1 MTKYENIEA
10 EQVIIGSAIM
20 NNSLLLNIADILEE
34 KHFYY
39 EEHKIIWQE
48 FIKIGREGG
57 TADPVT
63 LKDCLNNVAFKHLG
77 GSKYL
82 LVLMQLA
89 SGTADIRGYAKTL
102 IELWKK
108 RELEVLIE
116 NCKESLQDKNFD
128 YLSSKLQNDM
138 LKLDSNNPV
147 QKVQHISE
155 VITDIEND
163 ERSLLDNDFVTT
175 GFNKLNHILNGGFYK
190 KQLVVVGARPSVG
203 KEQSLDCAVLLQD
216 GTWSKMRNLKIGDKL
231 ASHDGRDS
239 EVKGIFPQ
247 GKKDLYRI
255 TFSDGRSTLA
265 GLDHNW
271 QIGNRKWK
279 DDKILTTRE
288 LIEYLKKPS
297 YKNRIYT
304 PFVSGDF
311 GKSIDLKINPW
322 ILGVLIGDGNL
333 TKSINLT
340 NSDQKIVDKVR
351 DVLGSKFCVKNKG
364 SSKIDYSIT
373 EPKSNNNQLIQDL
386 RDYKLIGCRSYE
398 KFIPKEYLKASRI
411 DRLSLFQGL
420 MDTDGWA
427 EKGGSTHY
435 STSSKKLSKDIQYL
449 VRSLGGFCTIKNKQP
464 YYTYKGIKLMGR
476 INYICNIRMQNPTE
490 CFTKENKLSRVK
502 ERGRLSSLRLNISSI
517 EFEKTEEAQCIK
529 VSHPSSLYVTDDFIV
544 THNTSIAQQMIL
556 KASESGK
563 KCLFISLEVDKKN
576 VFLKFVSNM
585 VSIDG
590 YKLQM
595 RKFNQSELESIKQA
609 KEDLKELNIYVNDSS
624 SLNVSQIENIIKK
637 QLEIE
642 PVDMVFID
650 YIQIIRFLN
659 QGNFNEASAIK
670 ENTSRLKEIA
680 KKYNVGV
687 VALAQISRKGVE
699 NNQEPTVNDLK
710 GSGGIEEDAD
720 VAILLHR
727 DKNEEEGGGYF
738 SNNGKLIIAKNRHGA
753 TGVVGFEFEGKF
765 SRFTESVNN
774 F

>member
-39 EEHKIIWQE
+39 EEHKIIWRE
-48 FIKIGREGG
+48 FIRIGKEGG

-63 LKDCLNNVAFKHLG
+63 LKGCLNNVAFKHLG

-82 LVLMQLA
+82 SILIQLA

-190 KQLVVVGARPSVG
+190 KQLVVIGARPSVG
-203 KEQSLDCAVLLQD
+203 K
-216 GTWSKMRNLKIGDKL
+216 
-231 ASHDGRDS
+231 
-239 EVKGIFPQ
+239 
-247 GKKDLYRI
+247 
-255 TFSDGRSTLA
+255 
-265 GLDHNW
+265 
-271 QIGNRKWK
+271 
-279 DDKILTTRE
+279 
-288 LIEYLKKPS
+288 
-297 YKNRIYT
+297 
-304 PFVSGDF
+304 
-311 GKSIDLKINPW
+311 
-322 ILGVLIGDGNL
+322 
-333 TKSINLT
+333 
-340 NSDQKIVDKVR
+340 
-351 DVLGSKFCVKNKG
+351 
-364 SSKIDYSIT
+364 
-373 EPKSNNNQLIQDL
+373 
-386 RDYKLIGCRSYE
+386 
-398 KFIPKEYLKASRI
+398 
-411 DRLSLFQGL
+411 
-420 MDTDGWA
+420 
-427 EKGGSTHY
+427 
-435 STSSKKLSKDIQYL
+435 
-449 VRSLGGFCTIKNKQP
+449 
-464 YYTYKGIKLMGR
+464 
-476 INYICNIRMQNPTE
+476 
-490 CFTKENKLSRVK
+490 
-502 ERGRLSSLRLNISSI
+502 
-517 EFEKTEEAQCIK
+517 
-529 VSHPSSLYVTDDFIV
+529 
-544 THNTSIAQQMIL
+544 TSIAQQMIL
-556 KASESGK
+556 KASDSGK

-590 YKLQM
+590 YKLQI

-609 KEDLKELNIYVNDSS
+609 KKNLRELNIYVNDSS

-727 DKNEEEGGGYF
+727 DKNQEESGGYF
-738 SNNGKLIIAKNRHGA
+738 SNNGKLIIAKNRYGA